1 MRSGIFLCLMI
12 SRKELIRKDE
22 EKFRPVRKI
31 LPSGKLTLVRQLITS
46 KVLRN
51 YLGHLPYGGF
61 GIKDEEKFRPVRK
74 ILPSGKLTLVRQ
86 LITSKVLRNYLG
98 HLPYGGFGNGFQHFQ
113 VFGHHG
119 DWGIYKIFF
128 GKVKFLRVCI
138 GGHNCSW
145 N

>member
-1 MRSGIFLCLMI
+1 MI

-61 GIKDEEKFRPVRK
+61 G
-74 ILPSGKLTLVRQ
+74 
-86 LITSKVLRNYLG
+86 N
-98 HLPYGGFGNGFQHFQ
+98 GFCTHYSFQHFQ
-113 VFGHHG
+113 VVGHHG
-119 DWGIYKIFF
+119 DWGNLQNIFWKSQIPE
-128 GKVKFLRVCI
+128 GLHW
-138 GGHNCSW
+138 GA
-145 N
+145 